1 MSNIYPFVDPSLLY
15 GIIIASGL
23 KSLNVGPNTTMS
35 MVLEMDVAIVVP
47 FVVV

>member
-1 MSNIYPFVDPSLLY
+1 MSNIYPYSNHGLLY
-15 GIIIASGL
+15 GITIASGL

-35 MVLEMDVAIVVP
+35 MVLEMDVVVVVP